1 MGLAIPVDAVI
12 ISVMFIGFLH
22 GLEPGHGW
30 PVAVLYSIR
39 KDRPWLYGIV
49 TSSIISFFHFISS
62 ITVVVAYMLLIS
74 VIAVPINILTYV
86 SAAILIIMA
95 IAFFREK
102 TTSEQEEIMMMQ
114 HGHVHQGPKSETL
127 EHEHPHEHPGKK
139 PHTHMHKHTK
149 TTALTLGGIA
159 IFAAVLGFAHEEEF
173 AILGLAVGG
182 VDPLTLMLAYA
193 TSVVVAL
200 IGVTLL
206 CIKAYE
212 RVHYRIRRYE
222 KYIPKITG
230 LTLFALALTILFG
243 IQ

>member
-1 MGLAIPVDAVI
+1 MVDVVI

-39 KDRPWLYGIV
+39 KDRPWVYGIV

-62 ITVVVAYMLLIS
+62 ITVVVAYILLIS
-74 VIAVPINILTYV
+74 LITIPVIILTYV
-86 SAAILIIMA
+86 SVAILMIMA
-95 IAFFREK
+95 IIFFREK
-102 TTSEQEEIMMMQ
+102 TTSEQEELIMTQ
-114 HGHVHQGPKSETL
+114 HGHVHQDLKSDTV
-127 EHEHPHEHPGKK
+127 EHVHAHEHPGKK
-139 PHTHMHKHTK
+139 SHTHMHKHTK

-159 IFAAVLGFAHEEEF
+159 IFALVLGFAHEEEF

-193 TSVVVAL
+193 TSVVIAL
-200 IGVTLL
+200 IGITLL

-212 RVHYRIRRYE
+212 RIHYRIRQYE

-230 LTLFALALTILFG
+230 LTLFALALTMLF
-243 IQ
+243 